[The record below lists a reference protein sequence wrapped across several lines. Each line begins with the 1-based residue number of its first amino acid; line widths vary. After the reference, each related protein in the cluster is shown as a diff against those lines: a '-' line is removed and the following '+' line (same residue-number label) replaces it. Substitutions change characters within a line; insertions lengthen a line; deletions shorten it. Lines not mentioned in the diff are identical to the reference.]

1 MEIVIVWSWFSFIVG
16 AVSAVF
22 AAFFLALVLSFK
34 QWKKQKEAA
43 KEQTDSVEKLFA
55 AWGGRD
61 NSSL

>member
-1 MEIVIVWSWFSFIVG
+1 MEIVFVWSWFSFIIGV
-16 AVSAVF
+16 VSAVF
-22 AAFFLALVLSFK
+22 GSFFLILAVAYK

-43 KEQTDSVEKLFA
+43 KVQSDSFEKMFS